1 MSVVK
6 IGEHSLDPRTAPPFP
21 QAAAELL
28 RDTQMRKNVAHAT
41 DVIQRKRAALVAE
54 KEDWQAL
61 RAAGAAIRSEALEH
75 LDLYLE
81 QFEQRCT
88 AAGGVVHWAAD
99 ATEACGIVA
108 GLLREVNAT
117 EVIKIKSMTTAEID
131 LNAALERNG
140 IRAYETDLAELIL
153 QLGHDQPSHIVVPA
167 LHKNRQQVRDLFAR
181 EMHLPHLS
189 DTPQALAEAAR
200 LYLRAKFLK
209 VNAAICGANFLIAE
223 TGSVAIVESEGNGR
237 MCLTLPDT

>member
-1 MSVVK
+1 
-6 IGEHSLDPRTAPPFP
+6 
-21 QAAAELL
+21 
-28 RDTQMRKNVAHAT
+28 
-41 DVIQRKRAALVAE
+41 VIQRKRAALVAE

-99 ATEACGIVA
+99 AAEACRIVA
-108 GLLREVNAT
+108 GLLREVDAT

-131 LNAALERNG
+131 LNAALERDG
-140 IRAYETDLAELIL
+140 IHAYETDLAELIL
-153 QLGHDQPSHIVVPA
+153 QLGHDRPSHIVVPA

-181 EMHLPHLS
+181 EMHLPPS
-189 DTPQALAEAAR
+189 Q
-200 LYLRAKFLK
+200 
-209 VNAAICGANFLIAE
+209 
-223 TGSVAIVESEGNGR
+223 
-237 MCLTLPDT
+237 